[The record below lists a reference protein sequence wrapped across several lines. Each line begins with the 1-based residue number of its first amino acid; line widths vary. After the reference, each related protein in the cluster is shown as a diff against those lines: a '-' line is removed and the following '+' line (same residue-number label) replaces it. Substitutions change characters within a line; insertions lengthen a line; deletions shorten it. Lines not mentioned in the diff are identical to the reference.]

1 MNPNDE
7 NQPRFWIDPALEAR
21 VVAHVLG
28 ETSAFEAAELDRLLA
43 ENPELAL
50 FSRRITAIHDLVA
63 TAAHSDAEPLRL
75 APDRRAEL
83 LAVIG
88 TVPAE
93 ANEKIRALSPRRR
106 NWPFPRIL
114 APLAPLAACLIVA
127 AIAIPLLTTT
137 KDQVIQEP
145 ADFEGGEGGFV
156 DNSINDKSINE
167 DLDFATANVPTASQT
182 PPSPSE
188 PPAAQP
194 SELGVGFAD
203 SSIAISANA
212 IDQLMAEP
220 GSTSLTSNN
229 RRVEPEFEGT
239 IHYGSPIS
247 GVTVDDLGRAV
258 TPGKSRTVIVDTPQS
273 ASAPSD
279 ARVDRGATSPAPA
292 AQAAKDADQSWK
304 ADLMTGWDS
313 LYMVRGVDVSLREN
327 KSNEGLESEVDEIDQ
342 EQAKLISSMTAGWS
356 LPKEGF
362 AEAKSLI
369 VANETTT
376 ATDPIST
383 FSLHVGDVSFQLAAD
398 SLAGGE
404 TPDPARIRPEE
415 FTNAFDYND
424 PAPGTG
430 ESVAG
435 FVEQSAH
442 PFLQQRNL
450 VRIAVRVAAAGRAT
464 GQPLRLTFLLDT
476 SGSMERADRAAT
488 VRQAL
493 ETLAP
498 QLGPDDRVNLIGFS
512 RTPRLLAEDV
522 PGDQA
527 AKLADI
533 AARTPAQGGTNL
545 ESALD
550 LASEIAN
557 KQFLPAAQNRI
568 ILLTDGAANLGDADP
583 DRLAADVTQTRQRGI
598 SFDAAGVGAKGLND
612 TILEAL
618 TRQGDGRY
626 YFLNT
631 PDDAEANFARQL
643 AGALR
648 PAAENVKV
656 QVVFNPDR
664 VASYRLLGF
673 DDHRLAAGDFRNDQV
688 DAAEL
693 SAEEAGVALY
703 QFEPLPEGRGEVG
716 KVFVRFRD
724 PSTNRMVERSWTI
737 PYLPNAPAFDQAPPS
752 LQLAG
757 TATLLAEHLRGDAR
771 VDLDTLSPNLRQFY
785 PNQTNVQTLTQ
796 MLEASKK

>member
-7 NQPRFWIDPALEAR
+7 NQPRSWIDPALEAR

-50 FSRRITAIHDLVA
+50 FSRRISAIHDLVA
-63 TAAHSDAEPLRL
+63 TAAHSDATPLRL
-75 APDRRAEL
+75 APDRRTEL

-106 NWPFPRIL
+106 NWPSPRIL
-114 APLAPLAACLIVA
+114 APLAAALIVA
-127 AIAIPLLTTT
+127 AIAIPLLTTV
-137 KDQVIQEP
+137 QFQANQEP
-145 ADFEGGEGGFV
+145 ADFAGGEGASV
-156 DNSINDKSINE
+156 DQVFTDQEGAFRFSMSE
-167 DLDFATANVPTASQT
+167 PTVSLAPMASDA
-182 PPSPSE
+182 
-188 PPAAQP
+188 PPAAP
-194 SELGVGFAD
+194 RS
-203 SSIAISANA
+203 
-212 IDQLMAEP
+212 
-220 GSTSLTSNN
+220 STSDLAGGERQRPILEDSLASRDPKDQQLANEVAKQIQERDFSTAQAPS
-229 RRVEPEFEGT
+229 EFEGF
-239 IHYGSPIS
+239 INYGSPI
-247 GVTVDDLGRAV
+247 GGIAR
-258 TPGKSRTVIVDTPQS
+258 S
-273 ASAPSD
+273 ASAQADLYPKQYTVGKSKTAIIDNSVAPSD
-279 ARVDRGATSPAPA
+279 DG
-292 AQAAKDADQSWK
+292 QFLDADLATGKKNLSMSRGNAIPPPAENFK
-304 ADLMTGWDS
+304 MDLGAVAGEIQTS
-313 LYMVRGVDVSLREN
+313 S
-327 KSNEGLESEVDEIDQ
+327 SEASERVPAFHSET
-342 EQAKLISSMTAGWS
+342 LTA
-356 LPKEGF
+356 
-362 AEAKSLI
+362 
-369 VANETTT
+369 N
-376 ATDPIST
+376 DPIST

-450 VRIAVRVAAAGRAT
+450 VRVAVRVAAAGRAT

-527 AKLADI
+527 ANLAEI

-673 DDHRLAAGDFRNDQV
+673 DDHRLAAEDFRNDQV

-703 QFEPLPEGRGEVG
+703 QFAPLPEGRGEVG
-716 KVFVRFRD
+716 EVFVRFRD